1 LKRFLIF
8 LAIAM
13 LAEEAGGAVLPGFRV
28 EKVADG
34 VGFISSLVV
43 DSRGAIYY
51 TTTKGAIARL
61 DGDHSTV
68 VATVATDAV
77 GNSGLLGMALVDD
90 RTAVVHYTRPAQT
103 YDVISSIDLL
113 TGAETV
119 IHAFEGDIGVPS
131 RGVSPEHHGG
141 NPIIGGAGAIYVGI
155 GDYGAMQIAADPAW
169 NAGKIFRIDRDGKV
183 TQIASGFRNPFDL
196 AWDPEKQRLIVPDNG
211 DLIDDEIN
219 IINLPVTHTLFYG
232 WPYTMGNEPPFAGAI
247 PPVYVFPEIVAPTGI
262 VRLSGRNDTLQ
273 HGYLLSAFVT
283 RAIYFIR
290 DIDAPL
296 PIPITKGDV
305 GPIVDVTEG
314 PGGEVYFSSGST
326 IYRLVVPLRG
336 DCNGDGK
343 VTFDD
348 LAALEIELSSG
359 NPLAPHFGCDADGD
373 GLITANDR
381 GALWR
386 LLTNRFPAV
395 RHR

>member
-1 LKRFLIF
+1 LKRSLVF

-13 LAEEAGGAVLPGFRV
+13 LAEGAGGAALQGFRV

-43 DSRGAIYY
+43 DSHGAIYY
-51 TTTKGAIARL
+51 TTTKGAVARL
-61 DGDHSTV
+61 DGDRSNV
-68 VATVATDAV
+68 VALVATDAV

-90 RTAVVHYTRPAQT
+90 HTAVVHYTRPAQT
-103 YDVISSIDLL
+103 YDVISSIDLI
-113 TGAETV
+113 TGAETI
-119 IHAFEGDIGVPS
+119 IHEFLGDIGVPS

-141 NPIIGGAGAIYVGI
+141 NPIIGGDGAIYVGI

-169 NAGKIFRIDRDGKV
+169 NGGKIFRIDRDGKV

-196 AWDPEKQRLIVPDNG
+196 AWDPEKTRLIASDNG
-211 DLIDDEIN
+211 DLIHDEIN

-262 VRLSGRNDTLQ
+262 VRLDGRNATMQ
-273 HGYLLSAFVT
+273 RGYLLSAFVT
-283 RAIYFIR
+283 RAIYYIR
-290 DIDAPL
+290 DIDAPQ
-296 PIPITKGDV
+296 PIALTKHDV

-314 PGGEVYFSSGST
+314 PGGEIYFSSGST
-326 IYRLVVPLRG
+326 IYRLIVPLRG

-359 NPLAPHFGCDADGD
+359 NPLEPHFGCDADGD
-373 GLITANDR
+373 GLITPNDR